1 MIKKL
6 ILAGAFVFALS
17 LASLASLSVTVLA
30 DGSVTWTGQGVS
42 NGEFETEQ
50 CEGDTPNPGDVLWIL
65 TATGADSATITIN
78 GQTFDMT
85 QKGNGAFHFVQSG
98 FNGDF
103 GSLNVSADWEGDANS
118 GNPQLV
124 ISHGCPA
131 ENGNGNGN
139 GNGREEEEN
148 GVTLG
153 EQVEAPKGGVEAG
166 AGGAAGSASVLIPG
180 LVSSVAALGYGVL
193 RLRNTE

>member
-30 DGSVTWTGQGVS
+30 DGSVAWTGQGVS
-42 NGEFETEQ
+42 NGAFETEQ

-78 GQTFDMT
+78 GQTSDMT
-85 QKGNGAFHFVQSG
+85 QKGNGAFHFAQSG

-103 GSLNVSADWEGDANS
+103 SSLNASADWEGDANS

-124 ISHGCPA
+124 ISHGCPGGG
-131 ENGNGNGN
+131 ENGNG
-139 GNGREEEEN
+139 EEEEED

-153 EQVEAPKGGVEAG
+153 EQVEAPTGAVKAGSGG
-166 AGGAAGSASVLIPG
+166 AGNSTPLVAAG
-180 LVSSVAALGYGVL
+180 LVGSLAALGYGLL
-193 RLRNTE
+193 RLRSTDQ